1 MPSVL
6 IEVRRAYVAA
16 EATALLDAVHAALRE
31 AFKIPEHDRTGRL
44 IVHEPHMFATR
55 PTLAQ
60 PERFTAIRIDAFVGR
75 SVAAKRQLYLAI
87 VRNLAALGIPADHTL
102 IVLNEIPLE
111 NWGIRGGRAAC
122 DVELGFDVN
131 V

>member
-6 IEVRRAYVAA
+6 IEVRRAYDAA
-16 EATALLDAVHAALRE
+16 EATVLLDAVHAALRE

-44 IVHEPHMFATR
+44 IVHEPHLFATR
-55 PTLAQ
+55 PLAQ
-60 PERFTAIRIDAFVGR
+60 PECFTAIRIDAFAGR
-75 SVAAKRQLYLAI
+75 SVAAKRQLYQAI

-122 DVELGFDVN
+122 DVELGFAVN